1 MKRTEEQKATLE
13 AFRNGPTHAAKK
25 SVYEVKDRKSLIQ
38 SIVGI
43 NLQLFG
49 AYLEAEHIKE
59 DDFEQQRFRAKAYSD
74 VILGML
80 KDFIDSCERGEL
92 DEPV

>member
-1 MKRTEEQKATLE
+1 MKRTEAQKATLE
-13 AFRNGPTHAAKK
+13 TFRNGPTHATQK
-25 SVYEVKDRKSLIQ
+25 SLYEVKDRKSLIQ

-43 NLQLFG
+43 NLELFG
-49 AYLEAEHIKE
+49 AYLDAEHIKE

-80 KDFIDSCERGEL
+80 RDFIDCCERGEL
-92 DEPV
+92 DEHV